1 MCRRW
6 FFNLMALV
14 GAVLASGAIGTAP
27 AAAQTGVAGR
37 PVAVCV
43 TRAKSG
49 MQARALFNQAER
61 FDCDTKQT
69 AFGSGDYWVLSA
81 PVNVTGIADVRVGS
95 LWQERTTLFAL
106 YADGAIVSAV
116 TDGRAATRHLQLG
129 AIIERDLPARAAPL
143 VRLLW
148 HVEGSAN
155 LRGIVVGPRIATPA
169 ESADANLVLGI
180 MYAAF
185 SGLCIALLVYNLA
198 LWGALRY
205 RFQLAYCG
213 MLAGLLTYAIS
224 SSGALAWA
232 WPDIINNDRLRIN
245 YASLGVSAMAAMLF
259 ARTFFEP
266 RVFAGWLT
274 KATNLVFAVMT
285 ATILMLITLAPW
297 RIALFDYF
305 FTLAFIA
312 QLGIV
317 IPILWRGWRTRSNY
331 LWMFAIAWAAPIIF
345 ACLRVANALNAVGWS
360 FWLDNS
366 TILTVTVEALFSSLA
381 IAYRIRLLSN
391 ERDEARA
398 REIAARLLADT
409 DPLTGLLN
417 RRAFL
422 RHAIGREGDQTLLLA
437 DIDHFKRV
445 NEMIGHDGGDEVLRV
460 FARTLRQAVSSSAL
474 VARIGGEEFAI
485 VAPTAT
491 AVAAEE
497 ILARLR
503 AGRMPF
509 DLKVTASIGACT
521 GPLMDEGDWKA
532 LYRGADRALFEAKAD
547 GRDRVRGRTI
557 APLDTIRN
565 EIAA

>member
-1 MCRRW
+1 MCRRG

-14 GAVLASGAIGTAP
+14 GAILTSGVIGAAP

-37 PVAVCV
+37 PLAVCV
-43 TRAKSG
+43 TRAKPG
-49 MQARALFNQAER
+49 MQPRVLFTQADR
-61 FDCDTKQT
+61 FDCDTRQT

-81 PVNVTGIADVRVGS
+81 PVNVSGVADIRIGS
-95 LWQERTTLFAL
+95 LWQERTTLFGL

-116 TDGRAATRHLQLG
+116 TDGRSATRHLQLG

-185 SGLCIALLVYNLA
+185 AGLCIALLVHNLA

-205 RFQLAYCG
+205 NFQLAYCG

-317 IPILWRGWRTRSNY
+317 FPILWRGWRTRSNY

-345 ACLRVANALNAVGWS
+345 ACFRVANALNMVGWS

-445 NEMIGHDGGDEVLRV
+445 NETIGHDGGDEVLRV

-491 AVAAEE
+491 AVAAED

-521 GPLMDEGDWKA
+521 GPLMDESDWKA

-547 GRDRVRGRTI
+547 GRDRVRRRTI
-557 APLDTIRN
+557 APVDTIRS

>member
-14 GAVLASGAIGTAP
+14 GVVLTSGVIGAAP
-27 AAAQTGVAGR
+27 AFAQTGVAGR
-37 PVAVCV
+37 PLAVCV
-43 TRAKSG
+43 TRAKPG
-49 MQARALFNQAER
+49 MQPRALFAQADR
-61 FDCDTKQT
+61 FDCDTRQT

-81 PVNVTGIADVRVGS
+81 PVNVSGIADVRIGS

-129 AIIERDLPARAAPL
+129 AIIERDLPARTAPL

-148 HVEGSAN
+148 HVEGAAN

-185 SGLCIALLVYNLA
+185 AGLCIALLVHNLA

-205 RFQLAYCG
+205 RFQLAYCA

-224 SSGALAWA
+224 SSGALAWVL
-232 WPDIINNDRLRIN
+232 PDLINNDRLRIN
-245 YASLGVSAMAAMLF
+245 YASLGVSAMAALLF

-274 KATNLVFAVMT
+274 KATNLVFVVMT
-285 ATILMLITLAPW
+285 AAVLMLITLAPW

-317 IPILWRGWRTRSNY
+317 VPILWRGWRTRSNY

-345 ACLRVANALNAVGWS
+345 ACFRVANALNMVGWS

-398 REIAARLLADT
+398 REIAASLLADT

-445 NEMIGHDGGDEVLRV
+445 NETIGHDGGDEVLRV
-460 FARTLRQAVSSSAL
+460 FARTLRQAVSASAL

-485 VAPTAT
+485 VAPAAT
-491 AVAAEE
+491 AVAPED

-509 DLKVTASIGACT
+509 DLRVTASIGACT
-521 GPLMDEGDWKA
+521 GPLMQEADWKA

-547 GRDRVRGRTI
+547 GRDRVRRRTI
-557 APLDTIRN
+557 APVDPVRS

>member
-1 MCRRW
+1 M
-6 FFNLMALV
+6 MALV
-14 GAVLASGAIGTAP
+14 GAVLASGVIGAAP

-43 TRAKSG
+43 TPAKPG
-49 MQARALFNQAER
+49 MKPRALFNQTTR

-81 PVNVTGIADVRVGS
+81 PVNVTGPADVRIGS
-95 LWQERTTLFAL
+95 LWQERATLFAL

-116 TDGRAATRHLQLG
+116 TDGRSATRHLQLG
-129 AIIERDLPARAAPL
+129 AIIQRELPARAAPL

-155 LRGIVVGPRIATPA
+155 LRGILVGPRIATQA

-180 MYAAF
+180 MYAGFA
-185 SGLCIALLVYNLA
+185 GLCIALLVYNLA

-205 RFQLAYCG
+205 NFQLAYCA

-232 WPDIINNDRLRIN
+232 WPDLINNDRLRIN
-245 YASLGVSAMAAMLF
+245 YAALGVSAMAAMLF

-266 RVFAGWLT
+266 RVFAGWLAR
-274 KATNLVFAVMT
+274 ATNLVFVTMT
-285 ATILMLITLAPW
+285 VTVLMLVTLAPW
-297 RIALFDYF
+297 RIALFDRF
-305 FTLAFIA
+305 FIFAFIT
-312 QLGIV
+312 QLAIV
-317 IPILWRGWRTRSNY
+317 VPILWRGWRTRSNY

-345 ACLRVANALNAVGWS
+345 ACFRVANALNAVSWS

-366 TILTVTVEALFSSLA
+366 TILTMTVEALFSSLA

-391 ERDEARA
+391 ERDDARA

-417 RRAFL
+417 RRSFL
-422 RHAIGREGDQTLLLA
+422 RHAIGREGEQTLLLA

-445 NEMIGHDGGDEVLRV
+445 NETIGHDGGDEVLRV
-460 FARTLRQAVSSSAL
+460 FARTLRQAVPAAAL

-485 VAPTAT
+485 VA
-491 AVAAEE
+491 AAAIMVEPE
-497 ILARLR
+497 DILARLR

-509 DLKVTASIGACT
+509 DLKVTASIGACS
-521 GPLMDEGDWKA
+521 GPLLKETDWKA

-547 GRDRVRGRTI
+547 GRDRVRGRSI
-557 APLDTIRN
+557 ARVEAAIGD
-565 EIAA
+565 IAA

>member
-1 MCRRW
+1 
-6 FFNLMALV
+6 MALV
-14 GAVLASGAIGTAP
+14 GAVLATGATSAAP
-27 AAAQTGVAGR
+27 AAAQTWIAGR
-37 PVAVCV
+37 PVDVCV
-43 TRAKSG
+43 TPAKPD
-49 MQARALFNQAER
+49 MKARALFAEDAR
-61 FDCDTKQT
+61 FNCDTKQT

-81 PVNVTGIADVRVGS
+81 PVNITGPADIRSGS
-95 LWQERTTLFAL
+95 LWQERMTLFAL
-106 YADGAIVSAV
+106 YADGAIVSAM
-116 TDGRAATRHLQLG
+116 TDGHAATRHMQLG
-129 AIIERDLPARAAPL
+129 AIIQRELPARAAPL

-148 HVEGSAN
+148 HIEGSAN

-185 SGLCIALLVYNLA
+185 CGLCIALLVHNLA
-198 LWGALRY
+198 LWGALRHS
-205 RFQLAYCG
+205 FQLAYCA
-213 MLAGLLTYAIS
+213 MLAGLLTYAVS

-232 WPDIINNDRLRIN
+232 WPDLVNNDRLRIN
-245 YASLGVSAMAAMLF
+245 YASVGVSAMAAMLF

-266 RVFAGWLT
+266 RVFAGWLA
-274 KATNLVFAVMT
+274 KACNLIFVAMT
-285 ATILMLITLAPW
+285 ATVLMLVTLAPW
-297 RIALFDYF
+297 RIALLDYV
-305 FTLAFIA
+305 FTLVFVG

-317 IPILWRGWRTRSNY
+317 VPILWRGWRTRSNY
-331 LWMFAIAWAAPIIF
+331 LWMFAIAWATPIIF
-345 ACLRVANALNAVGWS
+345 ACLRVANALNAVSWS

-366 TILTVTVEALFSSLA
+366 TILTMTVEALFSSLA

-422 RHAIGREGDQTLLLA
+422 RHAIGREGDQTLMLA

-445 NEMIGHDGGDEVLRV
+445 NETIGHDGGDEVLRV
-460 FARTLRQAVSSSAL
+460 FARTLRQAVPAAAL

-485 VAPTAT
+485 VAPT
-491 AVAAEE
+491 VIGVDPED

-521 GPLMDEGDWKA
+521 GPLMKEADWKV

-547 GRDRVRGRTI
+547 GRNRACRRSIGQAKEARGY
-557 APLDTIRN
+557 
-565 EIAA
+565 IAA

>member
-6 FFNLMALV
+6 FLNMMALV
-14 GAVLASGAIGTAP
+14 GAVLASGVIGAAP

-43 TRAKSG
+43 TPAKPG
-49 MQARALFNQAER
+49 MKPRALFNQTTR

-81 PVNVTGIADVRVGS
+81 PVNVTGPADVRIGS
-95 LWQERTTLFAL
+95 LWQERATLFAL

-116 TDGRAATRHLQLG
+116 TDGRSATRHLQLG
-129 AIIERDLPARAAPL
+129 AIIQRELPARAAPL

-155 LRGIVVGPRIATPA
+155 LRGILVGPRIATQA

-180 MYAAF
+180 MYAGFA
-185 SGLCIALLVYNLA
+185 GLCIALLVYNLA

-205 RFQLAYCG
+205 NFQLAYCA

-232 WPDIINNDRLRIN
+232 WPDLINNDRLRIN
-245 YASLGVSAMAAMLF
+245 YAALGVSAMAAMLF

-266 RVFAGWLT
+266 RVFAGWLAR
-274 KATNLVFAVMT
+274 ATNLVFVTMT
-285 ATILMLITLAPW
+285 VTVLMLVTLAPW
-297 RIALFDYF
+297 RIALFDRF
-305 FTLAFIA
+305 FIFAFIT
-312 QLGIV
+312 QLAIV
-317 IPILWRGWRTRSNY
+317 VPILWRGWRTRSNY

-345 ACLRVANALNAVGWS
+345 ACFRVANALNAVSWS

-366 TILTVTVEALFSSLA
+366 TILTMTVEALFSSLA

-391 ERDEARA
+391 ERDDARA

-417 RRAFL
+417 RRSFL
-422 RHAIGREGDQTLLLA
+422 RHAIGREGEQTLLLA

-445 NEMIGHDGGDEVLRV
+445 NERIGHDGGDEVLRV
-460 FARTLRQAVSSSAL
+460 FARTLRQAVPAAAL

-485 VAPTAT
+485 VA
-491 AVAAEE
+491 AAAIMVEPE
-497 ILARLR
+497 DILARLR

-509 DLKVTASIGACT
+509 DLKVTASIGACS
-521 GPLMDEGDWKA
+521 GPLLKETDWKA

-547 GRDRVRGRTI
+547 GRDRVRGRSI
-557 APLDTIRN
+557 ARVEAAIGD
-565 EIAA
+565 IAA

>member
-1 MCRRW
+1 MGRRW
-6 FFNLMALV
+6 FLNLMALV
-14 GAVLASGAIGTAP
+14 GAVLASGAISAAP

-43 TRAKSG
+43 TPAKTG
-49 MQARALFNQAER
+49 MKPRALFAQADR
-61 FDCDTKQT
+61 FNCDTKQT

-81 PVNVTGIADVRVGS
+81 PVNVSGATDIRIGS
-95 LWQERTTLFAL
+95 LWQERVTLFAL

-129 AIIERDLPARAAPL
+129 AIIERDLPARTAPL

-148 HVEGSAN
+148 HVEGAAN
-155 LRGIVVGPRIATPA
+155 LRGILVGPRIATPN
-169 ESADANLVLGI
+169 ESADANLVLGT
-180 MYAAF
+180 MYAGF
-185 SGLCIALLVYNLA
+185 SGLCIALLIYNLA

-205 RFQLAYCG
+205 NFQLAYCA
-213 MLAGLLTYAIS
+213 MLAALLTYAIS

-232 WPDIINNDRLRIN
+232 WPDLVNNDRLRIN
-245 YASLGVSAMAAMLF
+245 YASLGVSAMAAMFF

-274 KATNLVFAVMT
+274 RASNMVFLVMT
-285 ATILMLITLAPW
+285 ATVLMLVTLAPW

-305 FTLAFIA
+305 FTLAFLA

-317 IPILWRGWRTRSNY
+317 VPILWRGWRTRSNY

-345 ACLRVANALNAVGWS
+345 ACFRVANALNVVGWS

-366 TILTVTVEALFSSLA
+366 TILTMTVEALFSSLA

-422 RHAIGREGDQTLLLA
+422 RHAIGREGDQILMLV

-445 NEMIGHDGGDEVLRV
+445 NETIGHDGGDEVLRV
-460 FARTLRQAVSSSAL
+460 FARTLRQAVPAGVL

-485 VAPTAT
+485 VAP
-491 AVAAEE
+491 AASGTEPE
-497 ILARLR
+497 GILARLR

-521 GPLMDEGDWKA
+521 GPLMKEADWQA

-547 GRDRVRGRTI
+547 GRDRARRRTI
-557 APLDTIRN
+557 AQVEMARGDL
-565 EIAA
+565 AA

>member
-1 MCRRW
+1 MCRGW
-6 FFNLMALV
+6 FLNLMALV
-14 GAVLASGAIGTAP
+14 GAVLASGVIGAAP
-27 AAAQTGVAGR
+27 AAAQTGIAGR

-43 TRAKSG
+43 TPAKPG
-49 MQARALFNQAER
+49 MKPRALFAQADR
-61 FDCDTKQT
+61 FNCETRQT
-69 AFGSGDYWVLSA
+69 GFGSGEYWVLSE
-81 PVNVTGIADVRVGS
+81 PVRVTGAADIRVGS
-95 LWQERTTLFAL
+95 LWQERMALFAL

-116 TDGRAATRHLQLG
+116 TDGHAASRHLQLG
-129 AIIERDLPARAAPL
+129 AIIQRELPARAAPL

-155 LRGIVVGPRIATPA
+155 LRGIVVGPRIATPT
-169 ESADANLVLGI
+169 ESADANLVLGM

-185 SGLCIALLVYNLA
+185 CGLCIALLVYNLA

-205 RFQLAYCG
+205 SFQLAYCA

-224 SSGALAWA
+224 SSGALAWV
-232 WPDIINNDRLRIN
+232 WPDLVNNDRLRIN
-245 YASLGVSAMAAMLF
+245 YASVGVSAMAAMLF

-266 RVFAGWLT
+266 RVFAGWLA
-274 KATNLVFAVMT
+274 KASNMVFVAMT
-285 ATILMLITLAPW
+285 ATVLMLVTLAPW
-297 RIALFDYF
+297 RIALFDYV
-305 FTLAFIA
+305 FTLVFVA

-317 IPILWRGWRTRSNY
+317 VPILWRGWRTRSNY
-331 LWMFAIAWAAPIIF
+331 LWMFAVAWAAPIIF

-366 TILTVTVEALFSSLA
+366 TIVTMTVEALFSSLA

-391 ERDEARA
+391 ERDDARA

-422 RHAIGREGDQTLLLA
+422 RHAIGREGDQTLMLA

-445 NEMIGHDGGDEVLRV
+445 NETIGHDGGDEVLRV
-460 FARTLRQAVSSSAL
+460 FARTLRQAVPAGVL

-485 VAPTAT
+485 VAAT
-491 AVAAEE
+491 AIGIEPEA

-521 GPLMDEGDWKA
+521 GPLMKESDWKA

-547 GRDRVRGRTI
+547 GRDRARRRTI
-557 APLDTIRN
+557 SQVEAVLGH
-565 EIAA
+565 IAA